1 MFLRVEQRV
10 LAAGV
15 GSGSLSWAGCSGSH
29 VEVARLHPELLFT
42 GFALAPCSSCA
53 VEIKSDESGS
63 GSGCSHCGLDGAAVG
78 GLGLLGAKKS
88 CSRAEFLPY

>member
-10 LAAGV
+10 LVAGV
-15 GSGSLSWAGCSGSH
+15 GSGSSSWAGCSGSH
-29 VEVARLHPELLFT
+29 VEVASLCPELSFT
-42 GFALAPCSSCA
+42 GLTLAPCSSWA

-63 GSGCSHCGLDGAAVG
+63 GSGCSHCGLDGPAVG

-88 CSRAEFLPY
+88 CSRAGFSPY

>member
-1 MFLRVEQRV
+1 M
-10 LAAGV
+10 AGV

-29 VEVARLHPELLFT
+29 VEVARLCPELLFT

-63 GSGCSHCGLDGAAVG
+63 GSGCSHCELDGPAVG
-78 GLGLLGAKKS
+78 GLGLLEAKKS
-88 CSRAEFLPY
+88 CSRAGFSPY